1 MSGTSANEVDECFAH
16 AESHVEFLLTNS
28 PLYSHLFQNIQVT
41 SASPTKVTCTL
52 ELQPHQLN
60 SKGSF
65 HGSCSA
71 ALVDFM
77 GGLAIACYDQ
87 RQNTGVSTDM
97 HISFIGGAKTGDT
110 LDIEGRVNKCGGTLA
125 FTSVTI
131 RKLEEGKPPGHGAL
145 VTTGSHTKFVKQ
157 R

>member
-1 MSGTSANEVDECFAH
+1 MAATVSDETSECLAH
-16 AESHVEFLLTNS
+16 AESHVKFLLENS
-28 PLYSHLFQNIQVT
+28 PLYSHLFQNIRVT
-41 SASPTKVTCTL
+41 SASSSKVTCTL

-65 HGSCSA
+65 HGGCSA

-77 GGLAIACYDQ
+77 GGLAIACYDR

-110 LDIEGRVNKCGGTLA
+110 LDLEGRVDKCGGTLA
-125 FTSVTI
+125 FTNVTI
-131 RKLEEGKPPGHGAL
+131 RKLEEGKPQGQGAL